1 MTYLYILVA
10 IVLRI
15 LPHPWNMTP
24 IGAMFLFSGATF
36 KSKRLSL
43 IVPLGALLVSDY
55 LVVKLL
61 YHGVYSWIM
70 TSPWPGFL
78 IVAMIGWRLGKTI
91 TWQRVLGA
99 SLASSVAFFIVSNF
113 TLWLT
118 GELYPLTL
126 SGLGICFAEAVP
138 FFHNTVLGDLVYAA
152 VFFGSHE
159 FVRRRKQS
167 VVSTPV
173 E

>member
-24 IGAMFLFSGATF
+24 VGAMFLFSGATF
-36 KSKRLSL
+36 KSRRLSL
-43 IVPLGALLVSDY
+43 VVPLLALLVSDY

-78 IVAMIGWRLGKTI
+78 VVAMIGWWLGKSI
-91 TWQRVLGA
+91 TWPRVLGA
-99 SLASSVAFFIVSNF
+99 SLVSSCAFFVVSNF

-118 GELYPLTL
+118 GELYPITL
-126 SGLGICFAEAVP
+126 SGLTTCFVEAVP
-138 FFHNTVLGDLVYAA
+138 FFHNTVLGDLAYSAL
-152 VFFGSHE
+152 FFGSYE

-167 VVSTPV
+167 LAPSRTK
-173 E
+173 